1 MWPGPA
7 NDNNKTGPGPL
18 AERDKKQIARGPL
31 SLVRELSCNRVTG
44 EPKKPPL
51 PFVAME
57 EWMKRLSSMLRI
69 AAAST
74 VLGLAMAAS
83 ALAENVKVTFVLVN
97 DIYEMDEVRKKGGFA
112 RLAAAVKAERAANPN
127 TILVNAGDM
136 LSPSLLS
143 GIDKGEHMIVF
154 SNMIGTEVMTPG
166 NHEFDFGK
174 EVAFKRMAE
183 SKFPWIAANITQA
196 DGSPVP
202 GMAGTWMKAVGN
214 AKIGFVGLAE
224 QTTFEL
230 SSPGDLKFL
239 PAMDVAA
246 AKAKELRAAG
256 ADFVVAINHNQRSV
270 GQQMV
275 DKGVVD
281 LVLNGH
287 NHDLWTFYNGK
298 SAVVESQSDA
308 GLIVAVDANLAI
320 EEKDGKRTVRWTPGF
335 RIHDSAALT
344 PDPEVAAKAAEYKA
358 LLDKELSVELGG
370 TAIELDSR
378 KASVRGMETAM
389 GNLVADGMRKAVG
402 ADVAITN
409 GGGIRGDKVYAPG
422 TKITRKDILTEL
434 PFGNKTALIELNGAQ
449 VEEALEN
456 GVSQIAEGAGR
467 FPQVSGLA
475 FTVEVGKAAGDRV
488 SAVMVNGKP
497 LDPAAMY
504 KVATNDFM
512 ARGGDGYS
520 VFGKGKMLVNLESAK
535 LMANDVM
542 AYVREMGE
550 IKASDKRI
558 TMK

>member
-1 MWPGPA
+1 M
-7 NDNNKTGPGPL
+7 
-18 AERDKKQIARGPL
+18 
-31 SLVRELSCNRVTG
+31 NRVFPG
-44 EPKKPPL
+44 I
-51 PFVAME
+51 
-57 EWMKRLSSMLRI
+57 RI
-69 AAAST
+69 AMATA
-74 VLGLAMAAS
+74 VFGLAMATT
-83 ALAENVKVTFVLVN
+83 ALGENVKVTLVLVN
-97 DIYEMDEVRKKGGFA
+97 DIYEMDEVRKKGGFP
-112 RLAAAVKAERAANPN
+112 RLMTAIKTERAANPN
-127 TILVNAGDM
+127 TIVVNAGDL

-174 EVAFKRMAE
+174 EIAMKRLSE
-183 SKFPWIAANITQA
+183 SKFPWIAANVTQA

-202 GMAGTWMKAVGN
+202 GLAATWMKAVGN

-224 QTTFEL
+224 QTTGEL

-239 PAMDVAA
+239 PAMDTAA

-256 ADFVVAINHNQRSV
+256 ADLVVAINHNQRQI

-281 LVLNGH
+281 IVLNGH

-298 SAVVESQSDA
+298 SAALESQSDA
-308 GLIVAVDANLAI
+308 GLIAVIDANIAI
-320 EEKDGKRTVRWTPGF
+320 EEKDGKRTVRWSPAF
-335 RIHDSAALT
+335 RIHDSAALA
-344 PDPEVAAKAAEYKA
+344 PDAEVAAKAAEYKA

-402 ADVAITN
+402 ADLAITN

-422 TKITRKDILTEL
+422 SKLTRKDILTEL
-434 PFGNKTALIELNGAQ
+434 PFGNKTLMIEMTGAQ
-449 VEEALEN
+449 VKEALEN

-475 FTVEVGKAAGDRV
+475 FTVEAGKPAGDRV
-488 SAVMVNGKP
+488 SAVMANGKP

-512 ARGGDGYS
+512 ARGGDGYT
-520 VFGKGKMLVNLESAK
+520 VFGKGKMLVNPESAK